1 MVKSI
6 TSSGAGRVEPIP
18 LNIKTGRQYIFLYLM
33 VHLMTSWVIHWMF
46 QYISLYAK
54 SDRGGIGM
62 EEVKKRKAEEDL
74 EHYRQK
80 VRAKQQ
86 NETKSLED
94 FR

>member
-1 MVKSI
+1 M
-6 TSSGAGRVEPIP
+6 
-18 LNIKTGRQYIFLYLM
+18 YY
-33 VHLMTSWVIHWMF
+33 
-46 QYISLYAK
+46 

-62 EEVKKRKAEEDL
+62 EEVKKRKAEEEL

-86 NETKSLED
+86 NETKSLDD

>member
-1 MVKSI
+1 
-6 TSSGAGRVEPIP
+6 
-18 LNIKTGRQYIFLYLM
+18 
-33 VHLMTSWVIHWMF
+33 MF
-46 QYISLYAK
+46 MCFSVCAE

-62 EEVKKRKAEEDL
+62 EEVKKRKAEEEL

-80 VRAKQQ
+80 ARAKQQ

>member
-1 MVKSI
+1 MI
-6 TSSGAGRVEPIP
+6 ICAE
-18 LNIKTGRQYIFLYLM
+18 
-33 VHLMTSWVIHWMF
+33 
-46 QYISLYAK
+46 

-62 EEVKKRKAEEDL
+62 EEAKKRKAEEEL

-86 NETKSLED
+86 NETKCLED